1 MHRNTPKKKNI
12 IIKNY
17 KWQINS
23 VVVRNLYKILK
34 KATEFAIFFANFQIH
49 KICIYFFLYCF
60 SRVNDVNFFFYVVSE
75 VNEHQKNIF

>member
-34 KATEFAIFFANFQIH
+34 KATEFANFLQIFKYTKFVYISFYIVFQG
-49 KICIYFFLYCF
+49 
-60 SRVNDVNFFFYVVSE
+60 
-75 VNEHQKNIF
+75 